1 VTGDPVSA
9 TTCALHQ
16 DRPASVVCAHCDR
29 PICTDCMVQAA
40 VGWQCPDCVN
50 AGAKQTRVIRPFGD
64 RTHTGA
70 VGSTNPTPMV
80 LALIVVN
87 VICFVASGFGST
99 ATIVRFGE
107 QPDRIHFLH
116 QYYRLFTSM
125 FLHLDFLHIAFN
137 MVTLLIVGPAV
148 EVMLGKSR
156 FLALYL
162 LAGLGGGVA
171 SYLLGPAVDY
181 GAGASGAI
189 FGVMGAYVVLA
200 QRNRKPMA
208 PVVFLIVANL
218 ALGFVGSV
226 GSLGNVDWRAHIGGL
241 LVGAA
246 LGLVFDI
253 SFNLRPASRGIVL
266 VVGSSAATLAVLA
279 LLVLSIAPGHVNLS

>member
-1 VTGDPVSA
+1 
-9 TTCALHQ
+9 
-16 DRPASVVCAHCDR
+16 
-29 PICTDCMVQAA
+29 MVQAA

-70 VGSTNPTPMV
+70 VGSTNPTPVV
-80 LALIVVN
+80 LGLIAVN

-99 ATIVRFGE
+99 TTIVRFGE
-107 QPDRIHFLH
+107 QPEDIHVFH

-137 MVTLLIVGPAV
+137 MATLLIVGPAV

-171 SYLLGPAVDY
+171 SYLFSPAGDY
-181 GAGASGAI
+181 AAGASGAI
-189 FGVMGAYVVLA
+189 FGVMGAYVILA

-218 ALGFVGSV
+218 ALGFVGGV
-226 GSLGNVDWRAHIGGL
+226 GNLGNIDWRAHIGGL
-241 LVGAA
+241 VVGAV

-253 SFNLRPASRGIVL
+253 SCNLRPASRRVAL
-266 VVGSSAATLAVLA
+266 AVGTSAATLAVLA
-279 LLVLSIAPGHVNLS
+279 VLVLSIAPGHVNLS

>member
-1 VTGDPVSA
+1 MSA
-9 TTCALHQ
+9 TTCARHQ

-29 PICTDCMVQAA
+29 PICIDCMVQAA
-40 VGWQCPDCVN
+40 VGWQCPDCVD

-70 VGSTNPTPMV
+70 VGSTNPTPVV
-80 LALIVVN
+80 LGLIAVN
-87 VICFVASGFGST
+87 VVCFVASGFGST
-99 ATIVRFGE
+99 TAIVRFGE
-107 QPDRIHFLH
+107 QPENIHAFH

-137 MVTLLIVGPAV
+137 MATLLIVGPAV

-171 SYLLGPAVDY
+171 SYLFSPAGDY

-189 FGVMGAYVVLA
+189 FGVMGAYVILA

-218 ALGFVGSV
+218 ALGFVGGV
-226 GSLGNVDWRAHIGGL
+226 GNLGNIDWRAHIGGL
-241 LVGAA
+241 VVGAV
-246 LGLVFDI
+246 LGLVFDV
-253 SFNLRPASRGIVL
+253 SCNLRPAGRRVAL
-266 VVGSSAATLAVLA
+266 AVGTSAATLAVLA